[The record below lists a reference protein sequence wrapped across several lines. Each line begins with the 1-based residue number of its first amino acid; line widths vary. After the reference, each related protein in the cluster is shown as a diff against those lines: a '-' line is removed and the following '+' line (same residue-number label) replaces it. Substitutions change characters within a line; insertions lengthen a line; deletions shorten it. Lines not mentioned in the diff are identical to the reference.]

1 MNGYTDK
8 ARKNRKTRQFCTAAL
23 TTLVI
28 GQISEAQAGATF
40 KIDDTKWVSV
50 GAGLRTSF
58 RAQESGAGATGN
70 KWNNDFNLD
79 NIRLYLNGQ
88 IHKYLKVEFNT
99 DCQTC
104 GNGGEVRV
112 LDAIGKFEVTPYA
125 NLWVGRMLVPA
136 ERREMNGPFYSAVY
150 NIFSAG
156 TPFEPADFNIVI
168 KSDGTSAGSFGR
180 DDGATFWGAAFDGR
194 FQYAAGFF
202 RGLRGGANVNDNI
215 LYGQRFAYN
224 FWDVEKNPGYYTSG
238 TYYGKGGDILTV
250 GVSNQYQEGGAGTAA
265 DPGNFRGTTVDVLME
280 KVLAGGGV
288 VTLNG
293 EYKNYGISNGYSQA
307 SRDAGGGFS
316 MFEGN
321 AFDVSGMYLFPQK
334 VGIGQFQPFL
344 RYVNVAPSTSRTRK
358 VYEGGINY
366 IIDGHNAKVFASY
379 QYGDLLT
386 KGLNYTSTASGE
398 NSSQVMVGFQWQI

>member
-1 MNGYTDK
+1 M
-8 ARKNRKTRQFCTAAL
+8 AL
-23 TTLVI
+23 GVI
-28 GQISEAQAGATF
+28 SLGQMSDALAGATF

-58 RAQESGAGATGN
+58 RAQEGAAGGDGD

-79 NIRLYLNGQ
+79 NIRLYLSGQ

-104 GNGGEVRV
+104 SDGGEVRV
-112 LDAIGKFEVTPYA
+112 LDAIGKIEVDPLY

-156 TPFEPADFNIVI
+156 TPFEPSDYNLVI

-180 DDGATFWGAAFDGR
+180 DDGATFWGAAFGGR
-194 FQYAAGFF
+194 FQYAVGFF
-202 RGLRGGANVNDNI
+202 RGLRGGANADDNI

-224 FWDVEKNPGYYTSG
+224 FLSVEKNPGYYTSG

-250 GVSNQYQEGGAGTAA
+250 GVSNQYQEDGAGTEA
-265 DPGNFRGTTVDVLME
+265 DPGDFRGTTVDVLFE
-280 KVLAGGGV
+280 KVLGNSGV
-288 VTLNG
+288 ITLNG
-293 EYKNYGISNGYSQA
+293 EYKNYGISGGYSVA
-307 SRDAGGGFS
+307 SRDAGGGFD

-321 AFDVSGMYLFPQK
+321 AYDFSGMYLFPEK
-334 VGIGQFQPFL
+334 IWVGQMQPYL
-344 RYVNVAPSTSRTRK
+344 RYVNVDPSTSTSRD
-358 VYEGGINY
+358 VYEAGVNY
-366 IIDGHNAKVFASY
+366 IIDGHNARVTLGY
-379 QYGDLLT
+379 QFGDLLT
-386 KGLNYTSTASGE
+386 KGLNYKSDASGE
-398 NSSQVMVGFQWQI
+398 SVSQVMVGFQWQI